1 MGIDSLWG
9 EEFTVPKEKEKAK
22 TIAAKIAKPYNA
34 KTSIEKQVKSKVIP
48 LKEKLDL
55 IEKEV
60 RNKLS
65 KQMNNVLCITSKED
79 FHAYIDKC
87 IKKGRVAVDTETNNS
102 LDPITCKLMGLCLYT
117 PGEKQA
123 YIPVNHRDP
132 DSKERLDNQLTEK
145 DIAEGLVRLLES
157 KALFETQKG
166 QFDYQVI
173 YHTTGVK
180 IRIDWDTL
188 IAEKLIDEN
197 KYVYSLKELYV
208 KQVDP
213 EQEKYSIDSLFEGI
227 EYADVDPEIFALYA
241 ATDAMMTSKLADIQR
256 EKLYS
261 KELGNVIHLAR
272 EIEIPLLP
280 VIGEM
285 ESAGMEVDQEYGKLL
300 SAKYNTQLEEVDS
313 EISVELEKLKPMI
326 DAWRLTPDANFRP
339 IIGRTKTINK
349 IQYKYY
355 KGSNR
360 DGDEPYWYEAKT
372 SRKLSDAEAY
382 NLNLVATEQ
391 KSKSEQ
397 LIDPINL
404 GSPTQLAILFYDIL
418 GAPTVSKKSP
428 RGTGE
433 MELIAISKKI
443 DNPICKL
450 VIKRR
455 ELVKLI
461 STYIDVIPE
470 LAKRWPDGRVRTH
483 FNPYGAATGRLSS
496 SDPINFQNIP
506 AHNKEV
512 RMLFCSSNKQ
522 EDIPITSNQIIVK
535 KFTEV
540 NTSEGFVFAEDL
552 KTGEYLILD
561 NDDGTTEAIKII
573 DIKTEGLFTTIII

>member
-1 MGIDSLWG
+1 MNVDSLWG
-9 EEFTVPKEKEKAK
+9 EEFIVPKEKEKAK
-22 TIAAKIAKPYNA
+22 NIAAKIAKPYNA
-34 KTSIEKQVKSKVIP
+34 KTSIEKQVKSKVIS
-48 LKEKLDL
+48 LKDKLDL
-55 IEKEV
+55 IEREV

-117 PGEKQA
+117 PGEKQV
-123 YIPVNHRDP
+123 YIPVNHRNP
-132 DSKERLDNQLTEK
+132 DSKERLDDQLTEK
-145 DIAEGLVRLLES
+145 DIAEGLVRLLGS
-157 KALFETQKG
+157 KALFETHKG

-173 YHTTGVK
+173 YHTTGIK

-213 EQEKYSIDSLFEGI
+213 EQEKYSIDKLFEGV
-227 EYADVDPEIFALYA
+227 EYADVDPELFALYA

-261 KELGNVIHLAR
+261 KESGNVIHIAR
-272 EIEIPLLP
+272 EIEIPLLT

-285 ESAGMEVDQEYGKLL
+285 ESAGMEVDQEYAKLL

-313 EISVELEKLKPMI
+313 EINVELEKLKPMI

-339 IIGRTKTINK
+339 IIGRTKTINR
-349 IQYKYY
+349 IQYKYN

-360 DGDEPYWYEAKT
+360 HGDETYWYEDKT
-372 SRKLSDAEAY
+372 SRKLSEDEVIT
-382 NLNLVATEQ
+382 LNLVATEQ

-397 LIDPINL
+397 LADPINL

-433 MELIAISKKI
+433 NELVAISKKL

-450 VIKRR
+450 VVKRR

-483 FNPYGAATGRLSS
+483 FNTYGAATGRLSS

-506 AHNKEV
+506 AHNKEI
-512 RMLFCSSNKQ
+512 RMLFKASTKLNYIDTVNDIFEVSDYQEVDTADGWKYPDLLSVGDMIIVDDQPTKITDIRKLSNNKY
-522 EDIPITSNQIIVK
+522 QII
-535 KFTEV
+535 
-540 NTSEGFVFAEDL
+540 
-552 KTGEYLILD
+552 I
-561 NDDGTTEAIKII
+561 
-573 DIKTEGLFTTIII
+573 